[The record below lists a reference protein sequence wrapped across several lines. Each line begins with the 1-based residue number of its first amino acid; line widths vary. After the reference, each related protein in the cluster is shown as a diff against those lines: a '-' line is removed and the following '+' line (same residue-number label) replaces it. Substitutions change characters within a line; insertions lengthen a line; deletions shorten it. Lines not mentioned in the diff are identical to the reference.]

1 MLSTS
6 KCSCSHFRAQR
17 STDNTIYSDPS
28 LICLQL
34 SHKDVFL
41 GYFADRREEIDSLMS
56 GQTLTIQDAC
66 CLRNGKE
73 LIRFSKKFCEQMD
86 ALKAKGYLPIKATIR
101 HIVFWQGKDSDN
113 EIKIILPDIEFS
125 RDKASNHKI

>member
-1 MLSTS
+1 
-6 KCSCSHFRAQR
+6 
-17 STDNTIYSDPS
+17 
-28 LICLQL
+28 
-34 SHKDVFL
+34 
-41 GYFADRREEIDSLMS
+41 
-56 GQTLTIQDAC
+56 
-66 CLRNGKE
+66 
-73 LIRFSKKFCEQMD
+73 MD